1 MKAGFSRK
9 DRRRRPTFLTKNSRA
24 MSMVEQAGL
33 LAWSILRHWRKS
45 HRWIGVAA
53 RSTVFV
59 YNKTTQSVQPCC
71 IRCST
76 LPVPSRRDAGQPHRR
91 VVFRRRRG
99 QVRPVRGRDL
109 ESNGRVSGR
118 THFRKVR
125 RGSWTLSIRWSSHKS
140 DLDGLRACV
149 DYVARRDPQ
158 WAIVRTERCD
168 STMFS
173 IR

>member
-1 MKAGFSRK
+1 
-9 DRRRRPTFLTKNSRA
+9 
-24 MSMVEQAGL
+24 L
-33 LAWSILRHWRKS
+33 LAWSIPRHWCKS

-71 IRCST
+71 LRCST
-76 LPVPSRRDAGQPHRR
+76 SPVPSRRDAGQPHRR

-125 RGSWTLSIRWSSHKS
+125 GGSWNPQHSLELPQVPTSTAFALASTTSRGVTHSGQLCALSGVIVLCFLSDKSGRNIGSKITTGRRSVTSS
-140 DLDGLRACV
+140 R
-149 DYVARRDPQ
+149 
-158 WAIVRTERCD
+158 
-168 STMFS
+168 
-173 IR
+173 